1 MKKIAAVL
9 FCILFTSMALSQQE
23 YEEVVYLKNGSI
35 IKGTIIEQVPD
46 VSIKIQT
53 KDGNIFVYKMEE
65 IDRITKESTKP
76 FDQADNVINSGVHQ
90 HDPGFFI
97 RLTTG
102 FGYARTLTEVLNDDL
117 MEFSGLSSAARIQI
131 GGAVSENLIIYGE
144 FGAII
149 QVDPSWELL
158 GQSVENGPDV
168 KVTVSDFGAGITYYI
183 MPANVYFSLSLLG
196 SGVSLEVGEA
206 EFESDIGFGINVMIG
221 KEWWVGDDWGL
232 GVAGF
237 GYYSAM
243 DDKEKFLGYTHSIS
257 NISFGILFTVTY
269 N

>member
-1 MKKIAAVL
+1 MKKIAAII
-9 FCILFTSMALSQQE
+9 FCIIFTSMALSQQE
-23 YEEVVYLKNGSI
+23 YEEVVYLKNGSV
-35 IKGTIIEQVPD
+35 IKGTIIEQIPD

-53 KDGNIFVYKMEE
+53 KDGNIFVYQMEE
-65 IDRITKESTKP
+65 IDRITTESTKP
-76 FDQADNVINSGVHQ
+76 LEQVDNVVTYSVHQ

-102 FGYARTLTEVLNDDL
+102 LGYARTLTEVQNDDL
-117 MEFSGLSSAARIQI
+117 MEFSGLSSAARFQI
-131 GGAVSENLIIYGE
+131 GGAVSQNLIIFGE

-158 GQSVENGPDV
+158 GQSVDGPDV

-196 SGVSLEVGEA
+196 SQVSLEVDQA

-243 DDKEKFLGYTHSIS
+243 DDKKKFLGYTHSIS
-257 NISFGILFTVTY
+257 NISFGILFSITY